1 MILIQR
7 HDPIDDP
14 SPILQSIRAAY
25 EEVIAVEYLQHP
37 GLQRLHK
44 ESASAFEDIEQ
55 YLRGTLSEGHIG
67 ERFILYDGK
76 D

>member
-14 SPILQSIRAAY
+14 CPILESIRTAD
-25 EEVIAVEYLQHP
+25 EEIIAVEYLQHP
-37 GLQRLHK
+37 RLQRLHK
-44 ESASAFEDIEQ
+44 ESASAFENIEQ
-55 YLRGTLSEGHIG
+55 YLRGTLSKGHIG